1 MAGAPGRAMAAPADA
16 LIAPALRADAAAVR
30 MGRTDG
36 IRAVLGIALPLA
48 RGAAAALLTG

>member
-1 MAGAPGRAMAAPADA
+1 MAAPADA